1 MKTKHEKKMRMELK
15 ETNKISKSS
24 QTKKKWRS
32 NLSNEKLE
40 DKIEKTFQFKVIFQN
55 KTGKTQTKFEGKRN
69 LRATMIFSWAARKPR
84 QIREK

>member
-24 QTKKKWRS
+24 QTKKIKKKWRS

-55 KTGKTQTKFEGKRN
+55 KTGKT
-69 LRATMIFSWAARKPR
+69 
-84 QIREK
+84 

>member
-1 MKTKHEKKMRMELK
+1 MRMELK

-55 KTGKTQTKFEGKRN
+55 KTGKT
-69 LRATMIFSWAARKPR
+69 
-84 QIREK
+84 

>member
-1 MKTKHEKKMRMELK
+1 MKKKMRMELK

-24 QTKKKWRS
+24 QTKKNKKKWRS

-55 KTGKTQTKFEGKRN
+55 KTGKT
-69 LRATMIFSWAARKPR
+69 
-84 QIREK
+84 

>member
-24 QTKKKWRS
+24 QTKKIKKKWRS

-40 DKIEKTFQFKVIFQN
+40 DKIEKTFQFKVIF
-55 KTGKTQTKFEGKRN
+55 
-69 LRATMIFSWAARKPR
+69 
-84 QIREK
+84 